1 MAVWGDVAC
10 KKVIKVNK
18 IVRGDWCPYKKR
30 QLRTNSPC
38 IHREERPC
46 EDTER
51 RQLSASQRECLPE
64 IKSTRTF
71 SLDFKSPELGEINF
85 VVQAN

>member
-51 RQLSASQRECLPE
+51 RQLSASQRE
-64 IKSTRTF
+64 R
-71 SLDFKSPELGEINF
+71 LGEKPPEAF
-85 VVQAN
+85 RTMRYKLLSLKPHSR